1 MLLEIDHVRVAYGR
15 SVVLHGTTTGVA
27 EGEVLGLLGRNGM
40 GKTTLVH
47 TVVGFLRPSAGV
59 IRLGGD
65 EIHGLA
71 PERIARAGIT
81 LVPQGRRVF
90 GSLTVGETLGLA
102 YRDRGGAAKWTPDQV
117 FERFPILK
125 DRSSQHA
132 GLLSGGQQQMLA
144 IGRALLGNGRLII
157 MDEPTEGLD
166 PKRVELVGGVID
178 ELRERRTTV
187 LLVEQRV
194 KFALQHADRIDILSR
209 GVVVERTTPAELEAH
224 PETMSRYLAV
234 A

>member
-1 MLLEIDHVRVAYGR
+1 MLLEVDDLRVAYGP
-15 SVVLHGTTTGVA
+15 SVVLPGTTVSVE

-47 TVVGFLRPSAGV
+47 AVMGFLGHSSGEVRLAGER
-59 IRLGGD
+59 ISGW
-65 EIHGLA
+65 A
-71 PERIARAGIT
+71 PERIARAGVT

-90 GSLTVGETLGLA
+90 GSLTVGETLTLA
-102 YRDRGGAAKWTPDQV
+102 YRDRGGAARWTPAQV
-117 FERFPILK
+117 YEAFPVLE
-125 DRSSQHA
+125 DRSDQMSRS
-132 GLLSGGQQQMLA
+132 LSGGEQQMLA
-144 IGRALLGNGRLII
+144 IGRALLGNGRIVI

-166 PKRVELVGGVID
+166 PRRVQLVGGVID
-178 ELRERRTTV
+178 ELRERKTTV

-194 KFALQHADRIDILSR
+194 KFALGHADRLDILSR

-224 PETMSRYLAV
+224 PERMSRYLAV